1 MLALPLWLLTLH
13 PSALS
18 FGIVIGA
25 RSFLPIF
32 LSIHGGVLMDRL
44 GVRRVMLFFALV
56 GLALPV
62 LYPMLPFVA
71 VAVVLQLILGLTTTM
86 SWVGAQTVA
95 GQTTKGNPRFIGRL
109 SFSNRFGA
117 FAGPLLAGM
126 ATIMYEGTP
135 VRPSGVADAVAGLD
149 DGVERRVGAN
159 AEARAAEVVV
169 DTGRHADDAQRLA
182 RVVEL
187 AAEVMRAGERAILR
201 ALQPASADG
210 RRADPHLPLQHPG
223 A

>member
-1 MLALPLWLLTLH
+1 MFTDGVSQVIVPLWLLTLH

-117 FAGPLLAGM
+117 FAGPLLAGITWDTLGQWGGFGLM
-126 ATIMYEGTP
+126 FFWSAMLLICALMLP
-135 VRPSGVADAVAGLD
+135 KDAA
-149 DGVERRVGAN
+149 
-159 AEARAAEVVV
+159 
-169 DTGRHADDAQRLA
+169 RLA
-182 RVVEL
+182 T
-187 AAEVMRAGERAILR
+187 
-201 ALQPASADG
+201 
-210 RRADPHLPLQHPG
+210 RADRKSTRLNSSHTDISRMPSS